1 MLSVLLAPNK
11 RKIILTILLYLVLP
25 SFFVAMLVFSYVFK
39 AVSDEV
45 RVNFATEQKLMLSKY
60 EAEIDAYLKSIV
72 QSLRFASAS
81 YPTARESFDEIF
93 KNLNQAYSGVF
104 MSMSLY
110 DATGR
115 QLENYGFFEST
126 DQAMLDALPVI
137 NEALDGAAI
146 SDVFSVKNSAPCFFI
161 EVRHEYDGRA
171 FVMRAKVN
179 ALAFSAMIDDVRFG
193 RTGEIFIVNDTGV
206 LQTRSLSG
214 GPLLRKI
221 DELGKVNFESADAD
235 HTFERNGVDYHF
247 RTARL
252 ESNPSWVLVVQ
263 READEQRQILL
274 SQTYKLGI
282 LFFFCL
288 VVLLLAAHTAI
299 LRLLRHYES
308 LDACQIQ
315 LQNESLQN
323 QKRMAV
329 EQLSVGIAHEINNP
343 LAIIGEEAGWL
354 QDLLK
359 RESMSA
365 FPEHDEF
372 KSSLKV
378 IATQIGRCREI
389 THKLLSFA
397 RKLNYVVRDVDL
409 HVLVSEVVGLRQIE
423 IAEKNI
429 VVKTNL
435 ADNLP
440 IIHSEPI
447 LLRQALIAIL
457 DNAIDA
463 VNKEGIISISVDK
476 EKDGRISIHVK
487 DTGRGIPTEN
497 IDKIFDP
504 FFTTKEPG
512 KGTGLG
518 LSICWGI
525 VQKLGG
531 DIKVASKPGEDT
543 TFTVQLPLDP
553 PKDSS

>member
-25 SFFVAMLVFSYVFK
+25 SFFVAILVFSYVFK

-45 RVNFATEQKLMLSKY
+45 RVHFATEQKLLISKY
-60 EAEIDAYLKSIV
+60 ETEIDAYLKGIV

-81 YPTARESFDEIF
+81 YPTAGESFDEIF
-93 KNLNQAYSGVF
+93 KNLNQAYGGVF

-110 DATGR
+110 DEAGR
-115 QLENYGFFEST
+115 KLENYGFFESN
-126 DQAMLDALPVI
+126 DQDMLDALPVSVD
-137 NEALDGAAI
+137 ARDGTAI
-146 SDVFSVKNSAPCFFI
+146 SDVFSGKNSGPYFFI
-161 EVRHEYDGRA
+161 EVKHDHDGLA

-179 ALAFSAMIDDVRFG
+179 ALAFSAMIDNVRFG
-193 RTGEIFIVNDTGV
+193 RTGEIFVVNGNGV

-214 GPLLRKI
+214 GPILGKI
-221 DELGKVNFESADAD
+221 DELGKIDLESTDAD
-235 HTFERNGVDYHF
+235 HIFERNGVDYYF
-247 RTARL
+247 RTARI
-252 ESNPSWVLVVQ
+252 ESNPSWLLVVQ
-263 READEQRQILL
+263 REAGEQRQILL
-274 SQTYKLGI
+274 SQTYKLGM

-299 LRLLRHYES
+299 VRLLRHYEA
-308 LDACQIQ
+308 LDACQVQ
-315 LQNESLQN
+315 LQNQSLQS

-359 RESMSA
+359 RESMIS
-365 FPEHDEF
+365 FPEHAEF
-372 KSSLKV
+372 KSSLQV
-378 IATQIGRCREI
+378 IAAQIGRCREI

-409 HVLVSEVVGLRQIE
+409 RVLVSEVVGLRQAE

-429 VVKTNL
+429 VLQTNL

-447 LLRQALIAIL
+447 LLRQALLTIL

-463 VNKEGIISISVDK
+463 VNREGIVSISVDK
-476 EKDGRISIHVK
+476 DKDGRIGIHVS

-531 DIKVASKPGEDT
+531 DIKVASKPNEKT

-553 PKDSS
+553 PKDNS